1 MITSGEGKY
10 RVWLKQH
17 QLDEDVILI
26 LGGGERSHVGGI
38 VICEPGKPA
47 EIISF
52 EGHRDT
58 EVLQPLA
65 EYACA
70 TYQKKVVA
78 LGGIHIDH
86 ASKEEISLL
95 IQNCEKLKDKM

>member
-26 LGGGERSHVGGI
+26 LGGGEQSHVGGI
-38 VICEPGKPA
+38 VICEPGKPP

-52 EGHRDT
+52 KGHRDT

-70 TYQKKVVA
+70 LYRKKIVA

-86 ASKEEISLL
+86 ARKEEISLI